1 MHYTPPPRDP
11 KAPPVRINLLSDTQT
26 RPTAGMREAMA
37 RAEVGDEQIGD
48 DPTVNQLCERV
59 ADLLG
64 KEAAVFMPSGTM
76 CNVAATLVHCRPGD
90 EILAHETAHI
100 IAREGGAHAA
110 LGGFQITP
118 LKGEDG
124 QFSPEAF
131 KAALHPRSRYQPPQ
145 TVVSVEQTA
154 NIGGGTIWK
163 KAALD
168 EVVEIAKANGMAT
181 HMDGARLLNATVATG
196 ISASDMAAG
205 WDSAW
210 IDFSKGLGAP
220 IGGVI
225 AGSRAFIDEVWRWKQ
240 RLGGSMRQAGVCA
253 AACVYALDHNVD
265 RLAEDHANAR
275 ALARGLSQIAGVE
288 VQQPETNLVFFK
300 PDGAGVSGE
309 KMVAALRPRGVL
321 LAMMDGRI
329 RACTHLDVTADDD
342 RGDGRARQGDRAR
355 GVGSG
360 SIAQKSGTTPPA
372 RAGGVVR
379 LQRGDRLAAATAA
392 ATTATTSAA
401 TTAAGIEQRRIV
413 TRIGVILGMDSGRG
427 SAASCGANARTAGQ
441 RIVPQPH
448 NANGSQ

>member
-1 MHYTPPPRDP
+1 MTYTPPPRDP
-11 KAPPVRINLLSDTQT
+11 QQTPVRINLLSDTQT
-26 RPTAGMREAMA
+26 RPTPAMREAIA

-48 DPTVNQLCERV
+48 DPSVNLLCERV

-76 CNVAATLVHCRPGD
+76 CNVAATLVHCRRGD
-90 EILAHETAHI
+90 EILAHVSAHI

-118 LKGEDG
+118 LPGADG
-124 QFSPEAF
+124 QFSPDTLCG
-131 KAALHPRSRYQPPQ
+131 ALHPRSRYQPPQ

-168 EVVEIAKANGMAT
+168 EVVKIAKANGMAT
-181 HMDGARLLNATVATG
+181 HMDGARLLNACVATG
-196 ISASDMAAG
+196 IAARDMAAG

-220 IGGVI
+220 VGAVI
-225 AGSRAFIDEVWRWKQ
+225 AGSSAFIDEVWRWKQ
-240 RLGGSMRQAGVCA
+240 RLGGAMRQAGICA
-253 AACVYALDHNVD
+253 AACVYALDHHVD

-300 PDGAGVSGE
+300 PDGAGVAGHDMIA
-309 KMVAALRPRGVL
+309 KLHARGVL

-329 RACTHLDVTADDD
+329 RACTHLDVTAGMIEETVGLV
-342 RGDGRARQGDRAR
+342 REIAR
-355 GVGSG
+355 G
-360 SIAQKSGTTPPA
+360 A
-372 RAGGVVR
+372 
-379 LQRGDRLAAATAA
+379 
-392 ATTATTSAA
+392 
-401 TTAAGIEQRRIV
+401 
-413 TRIGVILGMDSGRG
+413 
-427 SAASCGANARTAGQ
+427 
-441 RIVPQPH
+441 
-448 NANGSQ
+448 

>member
-1 MHYTPPPRDP
+1 MHYTPAPRDP
-11 KAPPVRINLLSDTQT
+11 KAAPIRINLLSDTQT
-26 RPTAGMREAMA
+26 RPTPAMREAMA

-76 CNVAATLVHCRPGD
+76 CNVAATLSYCRPGD
-90 EILAHETAHI
+90 EILAHVSAHI

-118 LKGEDG
+118 LPGDDG
-124 QFSPEAF
+124 QFSPETF
-131 KAALHPRSRYQPPQ
+131 RAALHPRSRYQPPQ

-163 KAALD
+163 KSALD
-168 EVVEIAKANGMAT
+168 EVVKIAKANGLAT
-181 HMDGARLLNATVATG
+181 HMDGARLLNACVATG
-196 ISASDMAAG
+196 ISADDMAAG

-225 AGSRAFIDEVWRWKQ
+225 AGSSDFIDDVWRWKQ

-253 AACVYALDHNVD
+253 AACVYALDHHVD

-275 ALARGLSQIAGVE
+275 ALARGLSQIDGVE
-288 VQQPETNLVFFK
+288 VQQPETNLVFFR
-300 PDGAGVSGE
+300 PDGAGVTGD
-309 KMVAALRPRGVL
+309 KMVEALRKRGVL

-329 RACTHLDVTADDD
+329 RACTHLDVTADMIEEMVALA
-342 RGDGRARQGDRAR
+342 REIVRAA
-355 GVGSG
+355 
-360 SIAQKSGTTPPA
+360 
-372 RAGGVVR
+372 
-379 LQRGDRLAAATAA
+379 
-392 ATTATTSAA
+392 
-401 TTAAGIEQRRIV
+401 
-413 TRIGVILGMDSGRG
+413 
-427 SAASCGANARTAGQ
+427 
-441 RIVPQPH
+441 
-448 NANGSQ
+448 